1 MLCFILTYGNMK
13 TALLIFCLQSFAVGT
28 CWTRINGELVVSEM
42 PLWPLPV
49 VAQEVPP
56 PTFSPALATPTNFQ
70 ATVTKQWLILTW
82 KANPGIDTFDI
93 YAKDTNGVTVT
104 ARSFIKSA
112 KELHKVSF
120 DWRTE
125 RPTQVTIYSV
135 ASVVGGLVSKP
146 SQEIKC
152 QP

>member
-1 MLCFILTYGNMK
+1 MK
-13 TALLIFCLQSFAVGT
+13 ALLFVLLQAYAIGT
-28 CWTRINGELVVSEM
+28 CWTKIDGQLVMAQM
-42 PLWPLPV
+42 PLWPLPI
-49 VAQEVPP
+49 VAQGVPP
-56 PTFSPALATPTNFQ
+56 PTFFPALATPTDFQ

-93 YAKDTNGVTVT
+93 YAKDTNGVTIT
-104 ARSFIKSA
+104 SRSFIKSA
-112 KELHKVSF
+112 KELHKESF

-125 RPTQVTIYSV
+125 RPAQVTIYSV

>member
-1 MLCFILTYGNMK
+1 MK
-13 TALLIFCLQSFAVGT
+13 ALLFVLLQAYAIGT
-28 CWTRINGELVVSEM
+28 CWTKINGKLVVEQM
-42 PLWPLPV
+42 PLWPLPIL
-49 VAQEVPP
+49 AAEPNVPP
-56 PTFSPALATPTNFQ
+56 PTFQTALATPTEFQ
-70 ATVTKQWLILTW
+70 ASVTKEWLILTW

-93 YAKDTNGVTVT
+93 YAKDTNGVTIT
-104 ARSFIKSA
+104 SRSFIKSA
-112 KELHKVSF
+112 KELHKENF

-135 ASVVGGLVSKP
+135 ASVLGGSISKP

>member
-1 MLCFILTYGNMK
+1 MKTIIILCFASLV
-13 TALLIFCLQSFAVGT
+13 CLGQD
-28 CWTRINGELVVSEM
+28 
-42 PLWPLPV
+42 
-49 VAQEVPP
+49 VPP
-56 PTFSPALATPTNFQ
+56 PTFQTALATPTDFQ
-70 ATVTKQWLILTW
+70 ASVTKQWLILTW

-93 YAKDTNGVTVT
+93 YAKDTNGVTIT

-125 RPTQVTIYSV
+125 RPAQVTIYSV
-135 ASVVGGLVSKP
+135 SSVVGGLVSKP